1 MFCDPGRTPE
11 RICPPAGQHVILY
24 RHCVLALV
32 LVLAGC
38 SGLAGEPTATPGADP
53 GDDEENDRDDTAGW
67 PTVPG
72 VAVDGSV
79 NESALLNAHFEA
91 LNESASRQH
100 YLTRSNGTVDS
111 NATTYRNDSHLLH
124 RSRGTFSSVTYQ
136 PTDREWTAEH
146 ERWGDE
152 RYVFTDDR
160 SGAISAG
167 SSIGFG
173 LAIYVGSGQFEQV
186 GTSTYRGAQ
195 VVRLEADSAKS
206 TGLAA
211 EYQQYEASLLVDE
224 RGLLR
229 RATGTVNAGEGP
241 PTSFDITA
249 TTDVETVPRPTWV
262 PKLVRGEASLVANDT
277 ALAVRITGGPTV
289 PANTNVEFSSRLRTV
304 TVQSDRP
311 IEPGATLYFSLSP
324 GEYEPT
330 ATLTRTPPDPD
341 TRLDIGD
348 DRSQATITL
357 EDPPGLDAPVEA
369 FFRVGP
375 SPFEPSG
382 DGASE

>member
-1 MFCDPGRTPE
+1 M
-11 RICPPAGQHVILY
+11 Y

-38 SGLAGEPTATPGADP
+38 AGLVGDPTATPDTGP
-53 GDDEENDRDDTAGW
+53 EGDESGDRDDTVGGT
-67 PTVPG
+67 TVPG
-72 VAVDGSV
+72 VAADGSV
-79 NESALLNAHFEA
+79 NESALLNAHFET
-91 LNESASRQH
+91 LNESATRQH

-111 NATTYRNDSHLLH
+111 NTTTYRNDTHLLY
-124 RSRGTFSSVTYQ
+124 RSRGSFSSVTYQ
-136 PTDREWTAEH
+136 PTDQEWTAEH

-152 RYVFTDDR
+152 RYVFTHDR
-160 SGAISAG
+160 SGVLSAG
-167 SSIGFG
+167 GSIEFG
-173 LAIYVGSGQFEQV
+173 VAIYVGSGQFERV
-186 GTSTYRGAQ
+186 GTTTYQGEQ
-195 VVRLEADSAKS
+195 VVRLEADAAKS

-229 RATGTVNAGEGP
+229 RATGTVKAGDGP
-241 PTSFDITA
+241 PTSFEIAT
-249 TTDVETVPRPTWV
+249 TTDVETVPRPAWV

-277 ALAVRITGGPTV
+277 ALAVRVTGGPTV
-289 PANTNVEFSSRLRTV
+289 PANTNIEFSSRLRTF

-311 IEPGATLYFSLSP
+311 IEPGDTLYFSLSP

-348 DRSQATITL
+348 ARSQATITL
-357 EDPPGLDAPVEA
+357 EDPPGLDGPVEA
-369 FFRVGP
+369 FFRAGP
-375 SPFEPSG
+375 GPFESSG
-382 DGASE
+382 DGAGE